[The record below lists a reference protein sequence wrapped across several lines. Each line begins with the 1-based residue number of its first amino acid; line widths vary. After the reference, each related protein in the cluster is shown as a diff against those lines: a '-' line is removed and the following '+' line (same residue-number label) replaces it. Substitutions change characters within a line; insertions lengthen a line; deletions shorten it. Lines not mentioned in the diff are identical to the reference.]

1 MATRYFDDPTQ
12 GRKDLDESIPQEGV
26 EYITSKDGH
35 KRPMSWYKAQAEQAK
50 KENPVQEPTILDA
63 LFNWP

>member
-1 MATRYFDDPTQ
+1 MVSPIQCLMSNVGKGFDP
-12 GRKDLDESIPQEGV
+12 KEGV
-26 EYITSKDGH
+26 EYITGKDGN